1 MSIKKTNVPN
11 PELVIALMAGAPVS
25 ILLNGGEQYKPKKAY
40 PTEKE
45 VASLLRITPYQVRRV
60 VNAWKSGGIQAA
72 RDLKWGAG
80 RPLKSMNFSQEEI
93 EDIVSR
99 PTMYK

>member
-1 MSIKKTNVPN
+1 MSATKKNVIN
-11 PELVIALMAGAPVS
+11 PEIVLALLAGAPVS
-25 ILLNGGEQYKPKKAY
+25 ILLNGGEKYKPKKSY

-45 VASLLRITPYQVRRV
+45 VATLLRITPYQVKRV

-80 RPLKSMNFSQEEI
+80 RPLKPMDFTQDEI

-99 PTMYK
+99 PTMY

>member
-40 PTEKE
+40 ATEKE